1 MSLVIGLRA
10 GHRVL
15 APCRFGAPAQR
26 KAVATYKSRIKAP
39 LLSRHQPNG
48 AHMRKMILMA
58 IAGFL
63 WRKFMARRATTAAS
77 GPALTG
83 LAPRTPY
90 PARRR

>member
-1 MSLVIGLRA
+1 MSS
-10 GHRVL
+10 
-15 APCRFGAPAQR
+15 PCRFGAPAQR

-39 LLSRHQPNG
+39 LLSLHRRRENS
-48 AHMRKMILMA
+48 MRKMILMA

-83 LAPRTPY
+83 PAPLTAY